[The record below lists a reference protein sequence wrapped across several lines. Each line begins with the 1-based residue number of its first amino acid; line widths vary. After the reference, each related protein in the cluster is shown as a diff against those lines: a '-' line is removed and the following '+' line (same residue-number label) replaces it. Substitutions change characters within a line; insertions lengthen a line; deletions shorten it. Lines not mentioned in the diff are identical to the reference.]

1 MAIPIHGSV
10 EAGFEIVRD
19 AFAEN
24 FLRHGEVGASC
35 SVLHRGRAVVDLYAG
50 AADFQAGASWRDD
63 TVAVVLSVTKGIA
76 AICALMLAERGAIDL
91 DAPIAHYWPE
101 FGASGKSDIP
111 LAWVLSHRAGL
122 AAVDADL
129 TLDDVLAWEPVVH
142 AIAMQRPQWTPGTRH
157 GYHLRSYGWI
167 IGEVVRRVT
176 GRTLGSFL
184 ADEIAA
190 PLSSDFWIGL
200 PAGMERRVAR
210 LLTPRPP
217 SVGTQQW
224 LEEAARPGSLLA
236 RATTGPCRL
245 FGYDEIWNR
254 PEVHAAELPSSNG
267 IGSARAIARI
277 YGAVIGK
284 VGGVRLL
291 RPESVERA
299 RRVHSQGRDAVF
311 GSRTTFGLGFM
322 LPPTLASGAGASCFG
337 HGGAGG
343 SIGLADPEAGF
354 SLGYVTNRLHIE
366 VSEDPRAAHLLKAVY
381 LAVRH

>member
-1 MAIPIHGSV
+1 LQV
-10 EAGFEIVRD
+10 D
-19 AFAEN
+19 
-24 FLRHGEVGASC
+24 GA
-35 SVLHRGRAVVDLYAG
+35 VVVDLYAG

-157 GYHLRSYGWI
+157 GYHPRSYGWI

-200 PAGMERRVAR
+200 PAGMERRVAHR
-210 LLTPRPP
+210 RGKHF
-217 SVGTQQW
+217 S
-224 LEEAARPGSLLA
+224 
-236 RATTGPCRL
+236 
-245 FGYDEIWNR
+245 R
-254 PEVHAAELPSSNG
+254 PEHPLEALGRGGELAAGECKDAG
-267 IGSARAIARI
+267 
-277 YGAVIGK
+277 
-284 VGGVRLL
+284 
-291 RPESVERA
+291 
-299 RRVHSQGRDAVF
+299 RR
-311 GSRTTFGLGFM
+311 
-322 LPPTLASGAGASCFG
+322 
-337 HGGAGG
+337 
-343 SIGLADPEAGF
+343 
-354 SLGYVTNRLHIE
+354 Y
-366 VSEDPRAAHLLKAVY
+366 
-381 LAVRH
+381 